1 MSQNVTL
8 GPLTSLP
15 QEKKMK
21 KVSILATAVLLFGVL
36 QASAAGL
43 ITKAQA
49 EKDALKAVGGGT
61 VIQAQLDS
69 APNGTRIWSVDIQGS
84 AHEYEVWVNAHT
96 GAVMK
101 IITQPP
107 SMAGLLISKSQ
118 AEQAALNAV
127 GGGTVLQ
134 VLRETEMGRKIFSVD
149 ISQSAAEYEVW
160 VDAHTA
166 TVLQITSQPLAA
178 TGCHFLTKAAAEKV
192 ALNAIGGGA
201 VIAARLETKDT
212 PVIWSVDVR
221 NHSGSEYE
229 VQVNACTGKI
239 VAIIVGG

>member
-1 MSQNVTL
+1 
-8 GPLTSLP
+8 
-15 QEKKMK
+15 MK
-21 KVSILATAVLLFGVL
+21 KAAILATLLLLLGAV

-43 ITKAQA
+43 ITKVQA

-84 AHEYEVWVNAHT
+84 NHEYEVWVNAHT
-96 GAVMK
+96 GAIVK

-107 SMAGLLISKSQ
+107 AAVGTLISKAQ
-118 AEQAALNAV
+118 AEQAALNAA
-127 GGGTVLQ
+127 GGGAVLQ
-134 VLRETEMGRKIFSVD
+134 AIREKEMGQKIWSVD
-149 ISQSAAEYEVW
+149 VSQPSAEYEVW

-166 TVLQITSQPLAA
+166 AILKVIMQAPAA
-178 TGCHFLTKAAAEKV
+178 TGCHFISKAAAEKI
-192 ALNAIGGGA
+192 ALNAVGGGS
-201 VIAARLETKDT
+201 VIAARLETNDH

-221 NHSGSEYE
+221 NSSGSEYE
-229 VQVNACTGKI
+229 VQVNACTAKV